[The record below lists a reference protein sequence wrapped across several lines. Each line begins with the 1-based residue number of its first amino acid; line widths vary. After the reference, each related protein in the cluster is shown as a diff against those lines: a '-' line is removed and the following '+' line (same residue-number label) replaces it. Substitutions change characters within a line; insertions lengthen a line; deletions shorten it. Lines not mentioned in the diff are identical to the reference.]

1 MQWRTKK
8 LMDAQNRPESVC
20 VRFFHVASISDKG
33 RSKTAHSS
41 TPGGFALLVDIGSNP
56 PHCS

>member
-20 VRFFHVASISDKG
+20 VRFFHVASISKEDK
-33 RSKTAHSS
+33 KLPTAQHQEA
-41 TPGGFALLVDIGSNP
+41 FALLVDIGSNP